1 MEIWDGLGAETASK
15 YIVRMYMYAHI
26 KQYSGVNGGGTKLK
40 LRRTIPGKFKLVML
54 TQELHVRIGSCIRIS
69 PVFTLA
75 SLARCRFT

>member
-1 MEIWDGLGAETASK
+1 MEIWDGLGAETAK

-26 KQYSGVNGGGTKLK
+26 KQYSGVNGGGGTKLK

-54 TQELHVRIGSCIRIS
+54 TQELHVHIGNCIRIS

-75 SLARCRFT
+75 SLAQCRFT